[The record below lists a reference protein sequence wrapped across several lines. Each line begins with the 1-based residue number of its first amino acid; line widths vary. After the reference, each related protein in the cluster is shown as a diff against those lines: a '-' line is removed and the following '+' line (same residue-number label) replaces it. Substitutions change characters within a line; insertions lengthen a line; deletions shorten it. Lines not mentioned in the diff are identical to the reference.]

1 MKFQHKYRIE
11 SARLHGY
18 DYGSNGAYYL
28 TICTK
33 WRAHYFGEI
42 VCNNGVSTMVLN
54 DVGKTAELF
63 LRSISDHF
71 PFAMV
76 DEYVVM
82 PDHLH
87 MIIFI
92 NKPDNAGCVDDAVGV
107 SVVDDAVG
115 VSVETLQCN
124 VSTGITGTSDT
135 SDGHSKNIA
144 MSRISPKPGTI
155 STIIRSYKSAVSK
168 HVRQSNASFE
178 WQSRFYDRIIRD
190 YEALNEIRGYIREN
204 VCNWKL

>member
-1 MKFQHKYRIE
+1 MCAKFQNKYRIG
-11 SARLHGY
+11 STRLQGY
-18 DYGSNGAYYL
+18 DYGSDGAYYI

-42 VCNNGVSTMVLN
+42 VCNNGVPTMVLN

-63 LRSISDHF
+63 LKSISDHF

-82 PDHLH
+82 PDHVH
-87 MIIFI
+87 VIIII
-92 NKPDNAGCVDDAVGV
+92 NKPDNAGCVDD
-107 SVVDDAVG
+107 SVVG
-115 VSVETLQCN
+115 CVETLHCN
-124 VSTGITGTSDT
+124 ISTSQSDASDT
-135 SDGHSKNIA
+135 TDGHSKNMS

-168 HVRQSNASFE
+168 HARQFNPSFE
-178 WQSRFYDRIIRD
+178 WQSRFYDRIIREYD
-190 YEALNEIRGYIREN
+190 ALNEVRKYIRCN
-204 VCNWKL
+204 VQNWK